1 MDLSTIITL
10 VWLVAG
16 IVLIG
21 SEFISPNLVAGF
33 LGAAALIVAGV
44 RFIGL
49 DSLPISFLIWIAT
62 SAALT
67 VGLRGVMRR
76 MLPGE
81 TSRDNTDEELAAFG
95 TEVEVLEAC
104 DDSHQNGRIRF
115 QGTTWPALTTGECIP
130 AGARAKLVCRD
141 KEGLGWVI
149 EPLAELEA
157 KPAERA
163 INATGEKK

>member
-16 IVLIG
+16 VVLIG
-21 SEFISPNLVAGF
+21 SEFISLSLVAGF
-33 LGAAALIVAGV
+33 LGAAALVVAGA

-49 DSLPISFLIWIAT
+49 ESLPISFLIWIAT
-62 SAALT
+62 SAVLT
-67 VGLRGVMRR
+67 VGLRGVLRR

-95 TEVEVLEAC
+95 TVVEVLEEC
-104 DDSHQNGRIRF
+104 DDSHQRGRIRF
-115 QGTTWPALTTGECIP
+115 QGTTWPALTTGERIP

-149 EPLAELEA
+149 EPLPEIEA
-157 KPAERA
+157 G
-163 INATGEKK
+163 ATTDDNSAAGEQK